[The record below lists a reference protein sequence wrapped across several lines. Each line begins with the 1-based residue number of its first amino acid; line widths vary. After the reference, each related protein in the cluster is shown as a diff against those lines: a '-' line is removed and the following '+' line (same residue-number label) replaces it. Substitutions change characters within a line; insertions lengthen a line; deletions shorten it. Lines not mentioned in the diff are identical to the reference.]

1 MTSAGLRAIAFSCA
15 ALVLVVGASF
25 PAVAARSLGLVPSWA
40 SVLEGGVAA
49 LAPALG
55 LVVVTRQA
63 RSRLSSWTAVV
74 GSLLTLALGVALYAV
89 ALEARPGAAM
99 LAVAFV
105 PLRQLVAVAFCGW
118 AVWITRS
125 L

>member
-1 MTSAGLRAIAFSCA
+1 MTGAPRAIAFGVA
-15 ALVLVVGASF
+15 ALVLAVGAAF
-25 PAVAARSLGLVPSWA
+25 PAVAAHRVGLAPSWDG
-40 SVLEGGVAA
+40 VLEGGVAA

-55 LVVVTRQA
+55 LVVVARQA
-63 RSRLSSWTAVV
+63 RSGVSSWAAVV
-74 GSLLTLALGVALYAV
+74 GSLLTLGLGVALYAA
-89 ALEARPGAAM
+89 ALGARPGAAA
-99 LAVAFV
+99 LAVSFV

>member
-1 MTSAGLRAIAFSCA
+1 MTKTLRDAAFAVA
-15 ALVLVVGASF
+15 ALVLLVGASF
-25 PAVAARSLGLVPSWA
+25 PAVAAHRVGLAPSWA
-40 SVLEGGVAA
+40 GVLEGGVAA

-55 LVVVTRQA
+55 LVVVARQA
-63 RSRLSSWTAVV
+63 RSSVSAWAAVV
-74 GSLLTLALGVALYAV
+74 GSLLTLALGLALYAA
-89 ALEARPGAAM
+89 ALGARPGAAA
-99 LAVAFV
+99 LAVSFV